1 MKVMGL
7 GQKNL
12 AQVGS
17 GQPSMVWVGVWKIS
31 LKNPN
36 FSIFSLSE
44 QKKVYRVRS
53 KSTSIKDRSTSYL
66 LQVKSMLR
74 SVRVKAH
81 LYLGMTLFD
90 LLTGCLWL
98 EEELIIF
105 KLKCYTLIQF
115 PTLLSCLQ

>member
-31 LKNPN
+31 LKNLN

-44 QKKVYRVRS
+44 QKKVYQVRS

-98 EEELIIF
+98 EEELIIL
-105 KLKCYTLIQF
+105 KLKCYTLIQI